1 MNIFYLDKDPVRAAQ
16 YQYNKHVVKMILE
29 SAQMLCTAHHHYAEE
44 LGYDNSYIP
53 YKKAHYNHPS
63 TIWTRQNSR
72 NYYWLYHHMLAL
84 GDEYTKRYNKTHLT
98 ISKCWQP
105 LQFVPKGMP
114 LGGPITQPPQ
124 AMPDEFKRD
133 CAIHAYWLYYV
144 YDKKHIAHNKESLYD
159 TKYIKDTFGYSDD
172 LSCYAG
178 ADGQYSAHNG

>member
-1 MNIFYLDKDPVRAAQ
+1 MNIFYLDKDPVKAAQ

-84 GDEYTKRYNKTHLT
+84 GDEYTKRYDKTHLT

-178 ADGQYSAHNG
+178 ADG